1 MKKQL
6 CPGPVLLSCLF
17 IFSKKCRR
25 FPAFFLMSAAC
36 LLFLGSSLSV
46 HASGQTPAASGSS
59 VQEDVASPEP
69 EPASE
74 KQSLLSEESGE
85 KDDPSGPA
93 DSSASPFQFSEGTI
107 TGFTEAYLE
116 TLTQSGTKSMTLT
129 IPSEINGVSV
139 KGIGAKAF
147 QDLRFLTGVLQLPN
161 TITDIGAG
169 AFSGTGFSTVYLP
182 KSLAS
187 CGASAFDGGSVLIF
201 ANQDSYDRFAGT
213 GITPD
218 PSRTGYQ
225 FTLRLKNADGTETK
239 RKALFSFPLNW
250 EKNAQGVW
258 AENPAWKLPAIPGG
272 DGYSDCR
279 WVFDPSDADAAG
291 VTETSPAAGS
301 TLYAVRTIVPP
312 VIRFG
317 PNIDAVYNE
326 KEHSLSVTAEHP
338 LSVSPAAAG
347 KDSVRFFYTW
357 TWTENGK

>member
-1 MKKQL
+1 MAKNIFKAAGWL
-6 CPGPVLLSCLF
+6 LLINSCVKVLGFVREMVIADGFGAS
-17 IFSKKCRR
+17 
-25 FPAFFLMSAAC
+25 AF
-36 LLFLGSSLSV
+36 
-46 HASGQTPAASGSS
+46 T
-59 VQEDVASPEP
+59 D
-69 EPASE
+69 
-74 KQSLLSEESGE
+74 
-85 KDDPSGPA
+85 
-93 DSSASPFQFSEGTI
+93 
-107 TGFTEAYLE
+107 AYLE

-272 DGYSDCR
+272 DGYSDATQAMLPKID
-279 WVFDPSDADAAG
+279 VFIGSEFYYNKLFGSSENYRENLLSLQRLGVKIVVFTLGEKGSVALWKGGYRFCPGYRVEVVDTLGAGDVYHGGYLFALLEGMDPGECAQFANAVAAIKCMG
-291 VTETSPAAGS
+291 IGGRANTPNYEMTRQFMETGDFDRSLVQQKTEFYSN
-301 TLYAVRTIVPP
+301 
-312 VIRFG
+312 F
-317 PNIDAVYNE
+317 
-326 KEHSLSVTAEHP
+326 SV
-338 LSVSPAAAG
+338 
-347 KDSVRFFYTW
+347 K
-357 TWTENGK
+357 